1 MSPHKSTTNV
11 ELLLCLYLIFTLLL
25 KLKKHWSL
33 MTKDLNSRMIHF
45 KKNKYPPVSYYLHA
59 FRLRR
64 FMKNQHFNQP
74 KPAVHIGSE
83 ALLCTS
89 SRSSK
94 TIHTEAFVL
103 PNSGGK
109 KHLLQ
114 QDTNHKSNSISKS
127 NWNISCLLC
136 GGCGRVVWCSAP
148 AVFGIWSS

>member
-1 MSPHKSTTNV
+1 MSVPDLHPPTEIEKP
-11 ELLLCLYLIFTLLL
+11 LI
-25 KLKKHWSL
+25 
-33 MTKDLNSRMIHF
+33 LNDQRSQQPDDTF

-94 TIHTEAFVL
+94 TIGTEAFVL

-109 KHLLQ
+109 KKPLA
-114 QDTNHKSNSISKS
+114 TRYKS
-127 NWNISCLLC
+127 
-136 GGCGRVVWCSAP
+136 
-148 AVFGIWSS
+148 